1 MTVRRNHS
9 KKLLTCLFRIR
20 FNTSDPTAGAAVFV
34 KVLRKLFIFYVKTS
48 V

>member
-1 MTVRRNHS
+1 MTVRRKRS

-20 FNTSDPTAGAAVFV
+20 FNTSDPTAGAGLFV
-34 KVLRKLFIFYVKTS
+34 KVLRKLFIFYEKTL